1 MSQLS
6 TSISANFIVVQDS
19 LVGCNVTEKSN
30 CICVTKCVA
39 VSIFVSNLSLWILLL
54 TIALVHGTLDSRAHE
69 SSGYATIPYALIINT
84 LTMLT
89 SVGKNA

>member
-54 TIALVHGTLDSRAHE
+54 IIALVHAYTKARVASMAHLTVEHMRAQGTP
-69 SSGYATIPYALIINT
+69 PYPT
-84 LTMLT
+84 H
-89 SVGKNA
+89 